1 MVNIPSERPVLREA
15 DLPVELGG
23 RIQSPVPPVSPVPQ
37 GLQSRVVCPRCRETC
52 APAAEQCSRC
62 GFSFLETR
70 AVEAPSR
77 TAPDALVGQVI
88 NGKYRVT
95 SVLGEGGFG
104 VVYKVELILFETGNV
119 FALKLLHPAL
129 SRDSTFRR
137 RFLREAALAL
147 SLVHEN
153 TIQIREFGQTE
164 DGHLFFTMDFCRG
177 EPLKTIIAREG
188 FLTVNRALTI
198 VRQILSVMKL
208 AHARGIIHRDLKPEN
223 VFIERDTAGRD
234 FVKVGDFGL
243 AKSFTPQ
250 DDSVP
255 VLPHGQRISPRPPG
269 GEDITRGGIV
279 GTPRYMS
286 PEQARGEELDG
297 RSDLFSIGVML
308 HEMLYGVVPAERPGG
323 LSGQT
328 PLDVHSVP
336 EGVKRILRRTLE
348 PRRDDRCQS
357 AGELLDAICGLPT
370 YTPTYIDDSRAPARQ
385 RSRWSRKRL
394 ALGAALVL
402 LVCGLTAGGL
412 ILGGVDLFGGRTSGW
427 GFARVSYPPGLQSSQ
442 SAPLPQVVSAPK
454 ALELE
459 KGPAPSIVQRP
470 ASFSPFPRDGVRAY
484 LSFKKGEVLK
494 YQGYREG
501 MVLDREFIYEI
512 TDEPAPGVYAV
523 KVTPGDRKLLWIV
536 DEAENAFY
544 QEFTLPDRET
554 GQLTDTVKRAWLRL
568 PMPDAVVDGD
578 FNHSDIR
585 VHAESVDLMAP
596 RGHPHCEIFA
606 GCLLVEFRE
615 EDRLHYHYY
624 QEQRGLVGIEV
635 YELRAAEGG
644 AKSLDAK
651 KGSSSTEGPLT
662 ASGGLG
668 AAASGS
674 ASSAPPATRVRV
686 YARYL
691 MDRTGWVERG
701 SSAQPSPA
709 R

>member
-15 DLPVELGG
+15 DLPLEVGG
-23 RIQSPVPPVSPVPQ
+23 RIQSPVPLPVSPVPP
-37 GLQSRVVCPRCRETC
+37 GLQGQAVCPRCREAC
-52 APAAEQCSRC
+52 SPLAEQCSRC

-70 AVEAPSR
+70 AVEARPH
-77 TAPDALVGQVI
+77 APPDALVGQVI
-88 NGKYRVT
+88 NGKYRV
-95 SVLGEGGFG
+95 SAVLGEGGFG

-129 SRDSTFRR
+129 SRDPTFRR

-177 EPLKTIIAREG
+177 EPLKAIIGREG
-188 FLTVNRALTI
+188 FLTVNRALGI
-198 VRQILSVMKL
+198 VRQILTVMRL

-223 VFIERDTAGRD
+223 IFIERDSSGRD

-243 AKSFTPQ
+243 AKSFTAPE
-250 DDSVP
+250 DP
-255 VLPHGQRISPRPPG
+255 LPGGLQGVRVSPRPL

-336 EGVKRILRRTLE
+336 EGVKRVLRRTLE
-348 PRRDDRCQS
+348 PRREDRYQS
-357 AGELLDAICGLPT
+357 ASELLDAIGTLPT
-370 YTPTYIDDSRAPARQ
+370 YTPTYVDEGSAPPRPAR
-385 RSRWSRKRL
+385 RWSLKRIGL
-394 ALGAALVL
+394 AAACVL
-402 LVCGLTAGGL
+402 LACGLAGGAL
-412 ILGGVDLFGGRTSGW
+412 ILGGVDLFGGRSSGW
-427 GFARVSYPPGLQSSQ
+427 FARVSYPPGLQSTQ
-442 SAPLPQVVSAPK
+442 SAALPQVVSAPK

-459 KGPAPSIVQRP
+459 KGPTPSIVPRP
-470 ASFSPFPRDGVRAY
+470 VTRLSPFPPEGVRAY
-484 LSFKKGEVLK
+484 LSFKKGDVLK

-501 MVLDREFIYEI
+501 MVPDREFSYEI
-512 TDEPAPGVYAV
+512 LDETAPGVYAV
-523 KVTPGDRKLLWIV
+523 KVTPGDRKLLWII

-544 QEFTLPDRET
+544 QEFTVPDRET
-554 GQLTDTVKRAWLRL
+554 GQLTENAKRAWLRL
-568 PMPDAVVDGD
+568 PRPDAVVDGD
-578 FNHSDIR
+578 FLQNDIR

-596 RGHPHCEIFA
+596 RGHLHCEIFA

-615 EDRLHYHYY
+615 EDRIHYHYY

-635 YELRAAEGG
+635 YELRSQEGPS
-644 AKSLDAK
+644 KTLDAK
-651 KGSSSTEGPLT
+651 NGALPAESSLATT
-662 ASGGLG
+662 GGLG
-668 AAASGS
+668 AAS
-674 ASSAPPATRVRV
+674 ASASTTPPVKVRV
-686 YARYL
+686 YSRYL
-691 MDRTGWVERG
+691 MDRTGWTER
-701 SSAQPSPA
+701 SSTQAPPA

>member
-15 DLPVELGG
+15 DVPVEVGG
-23 RIQSPVPPVSPVPQ
+23 RLQSPVPPVSPVPQ
-37 GLQSRVVCPRCRETC
+37 GLQAPAVCPRCKETC
-52 APAAEQCSRC
+52 TPSSEQCSRC

-70 AVEAPSR
+70 AVEARPHIPS
-77 TAPDALVGQVI
+77 DALVGQVI
-88 NGKYRVT
+88 NGKYRVA

-129 SRDSTFRR
+129 SRDPTFRR

-177 EPLKTIIAREG
+177 EPLKSIIAREG
-188 FLTVNRALTI
+188 FLTLNRALGI

-208 AHARGIIHRDLKPEN
+208 AHTRGIIHRDLKPEN
-223 VFIERDTAGRD
+223 IFIERDTSGRD

-243 AKSFTPQ
+243 AKSFTAQ
-250 DDSVP
+250 DEP
-255 VLPHGQRISPRPPG
+255 GALHGRVSPRPPG

-286 PEQARGEELDG
+286 PEQARGDELDG

-328 PLDVHSVP
+328 PLDVHAVP
-336 EGVKRILRRTLE
+336 EGVKRILRRALE
-348 PRRDDRCQS
+348 PRREDRYQS
-357 AGELLDAICGLPT
+357 ASDLLDAISDLPI
-370 YTPTYIDDSRAPARQ
+370 YTPTYVDELSAQARQ
-385 RSRWSRKRL
+385 TRRWSWKRIGF
-394 ALGAALVL
+394 AAALL
-402 LVCGLTAGGL
+402 LVAGGL
-412 ILGGVDLFGGRTSGW
+412 GVGGLLLAGVDLFGGRSVAW
-427 GFARVSYPPGLQSSQ
+427 FARVSYPPGLQSTQ
-442 SAPLPQVVSAPK
+442 SAVLPQVVSAPT

-459 KGPAPSIVQRP
+459 KGPTPSMVPRK
-470 ASFSPFPRDGVRAY
+470 ARLSPFPPEGVRAY
-484 LSFKKGEVLK
+484 LSFKKGDVLK

-501 MVLDREFIYEI
+501 MVLDREFSYEI

-523 KVTPGDRKLLWIV
+523 KATPGDRKLLWIV
-536 DEAENAFY
+536 NEAENAFY

-554 GQLTDTVKRAWLRL
+554 GQLTENVKRAWLRL
-568 PMPDAVVDGD
+568 PSADAVVDGD
-578 FNHSDIR
+578 FHQNDIR
-585 VHAESVDLMAP
+585 VHAEPVDLMAP
-596 RGHPHCEIFA
+596 PKHPHCEIFA
-606 GCLLVEFRE
+606 ACLLVEFRE
-615 EDRLHYHYY
+615 EDRIHYHYY

-635 YELRAAEGG
+635 YELRSPEGPS
-644 AKSLDAK
+644 KNIDAK
-651 KGSSSTEGPLT
+651 NGALSAESPLAT
-662 ASGGLG
+662 AGGLG
-668 AAASGS
+668 AASGS
-674 ASSAPPATRVRV
+674 ASTPQPVKVRV

-691 MDRTGWVERG
+691 MDRTDWTER
-701 SSAQPSPA
+701 SSTQPSPA